1 MTQLTHPPLCPLP
14 CPSGCVLCLNL
25 KTNAVL
31 VVIMVAIFPGVL
43 KLEMSRKPGDSAGRC
58 VGWLLILFGIA
69 VGVVSLVVEI
79 LKLTS

>member
-1 MTQLTHPPLCPLP
+1 
-14 CPSGCVLCLNL
+14 
-25 KTNAVL
+25 
-31 VVIMVAIFPGVL
+31 MVAIFPGVL

>member
-14 CPSGCVLCLNL
+14 CPSGCVCLNL

>member
-1 MTQLTHPPLCPLP
+1 MRDATYTSAPLP
-14 CPSGCVLCLNL
+14 LALSLYV
-25 KTNAVL
+25 KNAVV

>member
-1 MTQLTHPPLCPLP
+1 MCLTP
-14 CPSGCVLCLNL
+14 VLNL